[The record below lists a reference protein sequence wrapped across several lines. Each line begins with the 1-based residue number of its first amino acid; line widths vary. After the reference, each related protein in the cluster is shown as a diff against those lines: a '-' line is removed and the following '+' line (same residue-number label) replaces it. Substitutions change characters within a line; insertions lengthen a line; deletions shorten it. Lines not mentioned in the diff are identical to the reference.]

1 MTEISTGP
9 GGLPDEA
16 RARVGPVSPHPRLGA
31 DLLPRPTDAE
41 YEGLRTTVKEWEH
54 PVRSRRSSSA
64 KMLVVLVRQAAPT
77 GRRPRLAS
85 VGLQDGS
92 KMGPT
97 KSDGSALSGQT
108 TGGRPSVVELVRQ
121 RLIEDEVW
129 DWLGLGGIEGRSHRF
144 GASPRDVPAET
155 FPAPLY

>member
-1 MTEISTGP
+1 M
-9 GGLPDEA
+9 DF
-16 RARVGPVSPHPRLGA
+16 VGPELGPA
-31 DLLPRPTDAE
+31 GCPP
-41 YEGLRTTVKEWEH
+41 
-54 PVRSRRSSSA
+54 RRSPPTRPVS
-64 KMLVVLVRQAAPT
+64 LDYVHDVDRDVLVGALLSVAFPT

-121 RLIEDEVW
+121 RLVGHELW

-155 FPAPLY
+155 LPAPLY